1 MSSTTTFDGI
11 RGVNAFYHS
20 VIEEVT
26 GHLQTLLD
34 EEKEEERKRIR
45 KILENRL
52 KDERGKAAEK
62 KPARKGSKN
71 RSSEINAG
79 AKAEVKRLEALLKK
93 PAEKLFM
100 PDVVISGCVRVY
112 RIVRLLKPDFLISDR
127 LGCCVSCYSCGGSL
141 DTGRCNRRSVIVAE
155 ELPTTS

>member
-1 MSSTTTFDGI
+1 MSSTSTFDGI

-26 GHLQTLLD
+26 GNLQTLLD

-62 KPARKGSKN
+62 KPGKKGSKN
-71 RSSEINAG
+71 KSSETNAR

-100 PDVVISGCVRVY
+100 PDGVISGCVRACRV
-112 RIVRLLKPDFLISDR
+112 VRLFKTNFPISD
-127 LGCCVSCYSCGGSL
+127 C
-141 DTGRCNRRSVIVAE
+141 
-155 ELPTTS
+155 

>member
-1 MSSTTTFDGI
+1 MSSTSTFDGI

-26 GHLQTLLD
+26 GNLQTLLD

-52 KDERGKAAEK
+52 KDERAKAAGK
-62 KPARKGSKN
+62 KPGKKGSKN
-71 RSSEINAG
+71 KSSEINAR

-100 PDVVISGCVRVY
+100 PDGVISGCVHVCRV
-112 RIVRLLKPDFLISDR
+112 VRLFKTNFLISD
-127 LGCCVSCYSCGGSL
+127 C
-141 DTGRCNRRSVIVAE
+141 
-155 ELPTTS
+155 

>member
-71 RSSEINAG
+71 KSSEMNG

-112 RIVRLLKPDFLISDR
+112 RIVRLKPDFLISN
-127 LGCCVSCYSCGGSL
+127 L
-141 DTGRCNRRSVIVAE
+141 
-155 ELPTTS
+155 